1 MQDYQGATIATM
13 LLALAVLLAGAKGRP
28 ALAHATKL
36 SSSTIEAGAQT
47 VEAKVT
53 VNAMDL
59 EMALDIR
66 LRAEATA
73 KADPALVARAADQAT
88 RYVTERAAVLTQEG
102 LRCEPA
108 AAPPK
113 ATREHVVWN
122 IVWRCPPVHG
132 GLIYRVTL
140 FHEIDPAARH
150 MVVFGGEAEGRLAL
164 LGVNAKEV
172 SLGPARA
179 SLAKVFGRYLVLGI
193 EHIFLG
199 YDHVAF
205 VLGVILWGRRL
216 KPLVIVVSAFTVA
229 HSVTLSLAV
238 LDVLSLPSALVEALI
253 AASIVYVALENFF
266 VRGIERRWR
275 LTFLFGL
282 VHGFGFAGAL
292 RQFGLPDAAVVPA
305 LAAFNLGVE
314 IGQLGILVV
323 AVPMLLLFDRAG
335 PTTADGHARQPHL
348 VYACSGII
356 LMFGVYWLIDRTL
369 LA

>member
-1 MQDYQGATIATM
+1 MIATM
-13 LLALAVLLAGAKGRP
+13 LLAMAVFLAGAKGGL

-36 SSSTIEAGAQT
+36 SSSTVQAGVET
-47 VEAKVT
+47 VEAEVT
-53 VNAMDL
+53 VNAKDL

-73 KADPALVARAADQAT
+73 RADPALLARAAEQAT
-88 RYVTERAAVLTQEG
+88 RYVTGRAVVLTREG

-113 ATREHVVWN
+113 ASGEHVVWN

-150 MVVFGGEAEGRLAL
+150 MMVFRGDAEGRLAL
-164 LGVNAKEV
+164 LGVNATEV
-172 SLGPARA
+172 SLAPARA
-179 SLAKVFGRYLVLGI
+179 SLARVFGSYLVLGI

-205 VLGVILWGRRL
+205 ILGVILWGRRL
-216 KPLVIVVSAFTVA
+216 KHLVLVVTAFTLA
-229 HSVTLSLAV
+229 HSITLSLAV

-266 VRGIERRWR
+266 VRDIEGRWR

-292 RQFGLPDAAVVPA
+292 RQFGLPDAAIIPA

-314 IGQLGILVV
+314 IGQIGILIV
-323 AVPMLLLFDRAG
+323 AVPALLLLDRAG
-335 PTTADGHARQPHL
+335 PTPTDGYARHPHV
-348 VYACSGII
+348 VYACSALI